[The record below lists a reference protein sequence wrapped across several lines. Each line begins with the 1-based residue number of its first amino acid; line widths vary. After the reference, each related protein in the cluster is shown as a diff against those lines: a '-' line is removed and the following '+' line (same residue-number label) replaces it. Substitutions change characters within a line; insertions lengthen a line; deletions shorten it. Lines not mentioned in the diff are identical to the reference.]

1 MGIKVRVLTTPNR
14 GHDWSLSEKRKG
26 RVILEPPNLFHGYQI
41 QIEKIVFPRDSQ
53 GSFIYLLYV
62 YIKVNLNYH

>member
-14 GHDWSLSEKRKG
+14 GHDWSLSEKRRG

-53 GSFIYLLYV
+53 GSFINLLYV